1 MTPSKAVPIYFARPL
16 FSEAEKQFN
25 QRLTAGFQEAGFR
38 VFLAQRDGVERDKP
52 PYDRIPRE
60 DRRRAMFGL
69 DRSKI

>member
-1 MTPSKAVPIYFARPL
+1 MTPSKAVLIYFARPL

-25 QRLTAGFQEAGFR
+25 QRLIARFQEAGFR